1 MFVQCAVPV
10 TRSFKAFRTLK
21 PALSFIA
28 KRGDQSNLVVRH
40 YGDDERDVRYI
51 VNFVYGDL
59 AASHPLNTE
68 LA

>member
-1 MFVQCAVPV
+1 MFVQCAAPP

-21 PALSFIA
+21 PALTFLA
-28 KRGDQSNLVVRH
+28 KRGDQSSLVVRH
-40 YGDDERDVRYI
+40 YTENEKDVRYI

-59 AASHPLNTE
+59 AQSHPLNAE